1 MNDKLIQASKDV
13 EAAFQELHKARR
25 EALDSG
31 NQFQLLV
38 LNQLVLKLA
47 DVRETLNQVTK

>member
-47 DVRETLNQVTK
+47 DVRETLNQVTT